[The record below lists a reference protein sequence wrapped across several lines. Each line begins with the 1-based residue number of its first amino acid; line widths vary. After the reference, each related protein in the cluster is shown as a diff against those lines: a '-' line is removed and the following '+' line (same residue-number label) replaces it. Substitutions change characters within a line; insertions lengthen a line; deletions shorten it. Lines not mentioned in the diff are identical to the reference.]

1 MLPPQQVLHDPA
13 HLLSFVAVPPG
24 PTALTIL
31 PDTGRASLHRLQV
44 EPQQ

>member
-1 MLPPQQVLHDPA
+1 MNKLKA
-13 HLLSFVAVPPG
+13 AA
-24 PTALTIL
+24 TTIL